1 MIAAL
6 VTSVLAPFGSHAALA
21 CGGQFGN
28 AVSWVRD
35 AEVIVR
41 ARAVG
46 DVPIP
51 QDVEG
56 ISTQVRFELI
66 KTLKGA
72 PPESPL
78 AFIGRLTGEDDAD
91 DRDGATKWVR
101 RTGRAGSCFARSY
114 WASLG
119 ATNEQLFG
127 IDDKWLAWVRQQLKT
142 PAAGVADQAGA
153 LVGETTDAW
162 QDPANHS
169 VRFVTVDDGVRLEV
183 LDWGGSGRN
192 VVLLTG
198 SGHTAHV
205 YDEFAPLLTD
215 CCHVYGITRRGFGAS
230 SRPSSGYDDQRLA
243 DDVLRALEEAK
254 IEKPVLIGHSM
265 AGGEMTTLA
274 RQHSDRISGLVYLD
288 AIADLEDEPPA
299 DKEWSD
305 LQQKM
310 PSALFPQPVCEPV
323 DKTTFAAFR
332 RTRTCPF
339 GFMLPESEAHNQ
351 FESVDGRVGPAKSPG
366 WVMQAIGQQQVYRK
380 DYSNIHVPV
389 LVLMESPR
397 FPESYQPKNADERAL
412 IERFVARSRVIVG
425 RWTEKVKRGV
435 PDARFV
441 DVPGGGHYLWVTKQ
455 PEVLHEIHAFILSL
469 PARAR

>member
-1 MIAAL
+1 MRMIAAL

-46 DVPIP
+46 DVPVP

-56 ISTQVRFELI
+56 ISTQVRFEVI
-66 KTLKGA
+66 ETLKGA
-72 PPESPL
+72 PPEYPL
-78 AFIGRLTGEDDAD
+78 AFIGRLTGEDDSND
-91 DRDGATKWVR
+91 SDGATKWVR
-101 RTGRAGSCFARSY
+101 RTGRAGSCFARSYKRGAEFLLLLRGGNDGTVTPY

-153 LVGETTDAW
+153 PFVGQTTDAW

-169 VRFVTVDDGVRLEV
+169 VRFVTVNDGVRLEV

-205 YDEFAPLLTD
+205 YDEFAPRLTD

-243 DDVLRALEEAK
+243 DDVFRALEEAK
-254 IEKPVLIGHSM
+254 IEKPVLIGALDGRRRDDH
-265 AGGEMTTLA
+265 A
-274 RQHSDRISGLVYLD
+274 R
-288 AIADLEDEPPA
+288 PPA
-299 DKEWSD
+299 FGP
-305 LQQKM
+305 
-310 PSALFPQPVCEPV
+310 PSRDEL
-323 DKTTFAAFR
+323 
-332 RTRTCPF
+332 
-339 GFMLPESEAHNQ
+339 
-351 FESVDGRVGPAKSPG
+351 
-366 WVMQAIGQQQVYRK
+366 
-380 DYSNIHVPV
+380 
-389 LVLMESPR
+389 
-397 FPESYQPKNADERAL
+397 ESYAAS
-412 IERFVARSRVIVG
+412 VTA
-425 RWTEKVKRGV
+425 V
-435 PDARFV
+435 P
-441 DVPGGGHYLWVTKQ
+441 
-455 PEVLHEIHAFILSL
+455 S
-469 PARAR
+469 